1 MPLLDS
7 SKGKGTPEPTLKV
20 CVGGTLYIVNPSD
33 KDGGDVSIEHGSL
46 IVGYGKGKWVSGSA
60 GDEKEI
66 KYVLDNAQEQVI
78 FNSSLTTLG
87 ELVNAKRL
95 NSKGESCR
103 ICHHELVE
111 NPADEGARSF
121 NLKANQQIFSCRVTS
136 R

>member
-1 MPLLDS
+1 MD
-7 SKGKGTPEPTLKV
+7 
-20 CVGGTLYIVNPSD
+20 
-33 KDGGDVSIEHGSL
+33 DGNVSIKHGSL
-46 IVGYGKGKWVSGSA
+46 IAGYRTGKLASGSA
-60 GDEKEI
+60 GDEKGI
-66 KYVLDNAQEQVI
+66 KYVLDNIEEKVI
-78 FNSSLTTLG
+78 FNSSFTTVG